1 MQLKKKNLRWKLSLT
16 SFILYLFGFFKSKKV
31 KSNLASSGNKTSKA
45 SKDRGQEKLLP
56 AALGDGLINSFV
68 NLLVVVVL
76 VPGVFPHVGLE

>member
-1 MQLKKKNLRWKLSLT
+1 MDAVLNIFYFVLI
-16 SFILYLFGFFKSKKV
+16 FIGFFKKV
-31 KSNLASSGNKTSKA
+31 KSNFASSGNKTSKA
-45 SKDRGQEKLLP
+45 SRDGDRGQGLEELLP

>member
-1 MQLKKKNLRWKLSLT
+1 MKTVLNICYFVLI
-16 SFILYLFGFFKSKKV
+16 FIGFFKSKKV
-31 KSNLASSGNKTSKA
+31 KSNVASSGNKTSKV
-45 SKDRGQEKLLP
+45 SRDRGQGLEKLLP

>member
-1 MQLKKKNLRWKLSLT
+1 MLLPLETRP
-16 SFILYLFGFFKSKKV
+16 V
-31 KSNLASSGNKTSKA
+31 K
-45 SKDRGQEKLLP
+45 GQGTEKLLP